1 MTSGIKPAT
10 FRLVAQCFNQ
20 LRHRVP
26 LHPSLPAENLT
37 VSLPLPSTPCLSLFT
52 IHRIARRHEVDMQHF
67 HNRLLPTHTTLLQ
80 SSLIK
85 PTNTSQLP
93 RLTISLVQNKIRLR
107 YCRNAFKRPRILPTH
122 VVTSFVPLLA
132 VKRQLQSFKETPLNE
147 RH

>member
-20 LRHRVP
+20 LRQRVP
-26 LHPSLPAENLT
+26 LHPSLPAESLT

-67 HNRLLPTHTTLLQ
+67 HNRLLPTHTSLLQ

-107 YCRNAFKRPRILPTH
+107 YCRNCIQ
-122 VVTSFVPLLA
+122 TSQKSANTCGNIFCAA
-132 VKRQLQSFKETPLNE
+132 VSRKTTATKFQGDSIE
-147 RH
+147 